1 MTNDELIAYYVST
14 LIIQYAN
21 KTNAPLTV
29 QEVVRLIII
38 YTLIL
43 SVQGGYDIDTAV
55 GSQLDLIGKYVGVN
69 RNVQG
74 NIFFTNTYFWLIKYT
89 DTPPIPGTSGFN
101 TYANPTTNVGEF
113 RSYIQDFISTYSL
126 TDDEMRFSIRC
137 AIISNISNSSVQAY
151 YALLYQIFGTDVKFA
166 ETGIMEITL
175 TFPLAEQKTVQIAVS
190 EEYLVAPMG
199 VNLIIDYA

>member
-1 MTNDELIAYYVST
+1 MTDDELIAYYVST

-21 KTNAPLTV
+21 LTKAPLTV
-29 QEVVRLIII
+29 QEVVRLIIV
-38 YTLIL
+38 YSLIL
-43 SVQGGYDIDTAV
+43 AVQNGYNLDTAV
-55 GSQLDLIGKYVGVN
+55 GSQLDLLGKYAGVN

-89 DTPPIPGTSGFN
+89 DTPPIPGAAGFN
-101 TYANPTTNVGEF
+101 TYAAPTSNVGEF
-113 RSYIQDFISTYSL
+113 RSYLQDFISTYTL

-137 AIISNISNSSVQAY
+137 AILSNFSNASVQDY
-151 YALLYQIFGTDVKFA
+151 YALIYQIFGTDVTFA

-190 EEYLVAPMG
+190 EGYLVAPMG
-199 VNLIIDYA
+199 VNLIITYA